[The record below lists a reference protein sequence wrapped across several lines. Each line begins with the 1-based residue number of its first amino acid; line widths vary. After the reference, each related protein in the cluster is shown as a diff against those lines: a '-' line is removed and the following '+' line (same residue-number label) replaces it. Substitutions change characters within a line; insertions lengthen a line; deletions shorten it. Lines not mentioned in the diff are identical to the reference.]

1 MSISVSD
8 FAGGIWLSGF
18 NDVGV
23 AVLGKTANEM
33 DELMQSDET
42 AHGETIAKAIGKT
55 FNFACRA
62 KADSYND
69 QTRVK
74 YHVMRAAEV
83 NWKEAT
89 HSLLEEIAQYD

>member
-8 FAGGIWLSGF
+8 YAGGIWLSGF

-23 AVLGKTANEM
+23 AVLGQTANEM
-33 DELMQSDET
+33 NELMQSDES
-42 AHGETIAKAIGKT
+42 AHAAVLARAMGKT

-62 KADSYND
+62 KSDSYND

-74 YHVMRAAEV
+74 YHVMRAAEIS
-83 NWKEAT
+83 WTEAT
-89 HSLLEEIAQYD
+89 YSLLEEIAQYD